1 MPVQRLYHIVM
12 DGLRQLRPMER
23 VTRLRTCA
31 WMMTGMFASRAVH
44 LSEIACHI
52 PGRAT
57 GPSTTRRLRRFLDN
71 TAVRVREWYAPVAR
85 ELLAAAAASQ
95 DEVRLLVDA
104 SKVGFGHQLLM
115 VAVAYRR
122 RALPVAWTWIKG
134 ARGHSTSHKQEALLA
149 YVRTLLPS
157 DARVVLVGDSEF
169 GAVPLLRRLDA
180 WRWAYVVRRKP
191 DHLVQ
196 LTPGGPWRP
205 FGSLVTEPG
214 QCAWYAEARLTQL
227 HEYPANL
234 YAVWQPGEDDPW
246 LLATNLP
253 TARVAH
259 RTYSRRMWLEEMF
272 GDFKRHGFDLESTH
286 LRHFQRLSRLTLL
299 VALLYMWLVARGSQA
314 IKAGQRHL
322 IDRRDRRD
330 LSIFQIGFRVIE
342 RYLVNHR
349 RFSIR
354 WIPYFTQTVR

>member
-1 MPVQRLYHIVM
+1 
-12 DGLRQLRPMER
+12 MER

-31 WMMTGMFASRAVH
+31 WMITGMFASKAVH
-44 LSEIACHI
+44 LSEIASHI

-57 GPSTTRRLRRFLDN
+57 GPSITRRLRRFVDN
-71 TAVRVREWYAPVAR
+71 AAVHVREWYAPLAR
-85 ELLAAAAASQ
+85 EWLAAAAASQ
-95 DEVRLLVDA
+95 DAVRLLVDA

-115 VAVAYRR
+115 VSVAYRR

-134 ARGHSTSHKQEALLA
+134 ARGHGTSHKQAALLA
-149 YVRTLLPS
+149 YVRTWMPT
-157 DARVVLVGDSEF
+157 DAHVVLAGDSEF
-169 GAVPLLRRLDA
+169 GAVVLRGAPQAGSPGTTDARRAVAPLR
-180 WRWAYVVRRKP
+180 
-191 DHLVQ
+191 
-196 LTPGGPWRP
+196 
-205 FGSLVTEPG
+205 SLVTEPG
-214 QCAWYAEARLTQL
+214 QCAWYAEARMTQL
-227 HEYPANL
+227 HAHPANL
-234 YAVWQPGEDDPW
+234 YAVWQPGEEDPW
-246 LLATNLP
+246 LLASNLP

-272 GDFKRHGFDLESTH
+272 GDFKRHGFDPESTH

-314 IKAGQRHL
+314 IRAGQRHL

-330 LSIFQIGFRVIE
+330 LSIFQIGLRIIE

-354 WIPYFTQTVR
+354 WIPYFAQTVR